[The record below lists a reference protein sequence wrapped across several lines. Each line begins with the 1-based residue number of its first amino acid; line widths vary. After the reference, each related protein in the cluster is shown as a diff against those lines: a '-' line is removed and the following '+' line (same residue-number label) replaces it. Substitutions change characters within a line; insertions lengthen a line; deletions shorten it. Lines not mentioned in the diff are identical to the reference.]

1 MASETTTGWRRLFA
15 TGAVI
20 AAMMAVTIRAGADFL
35 DGKKLYDN
43 CRSSN
48 PSDRMFCDGYIAG
61 LTDASRGPE
70 ALRKACPPPGTK
82 LGQSIDVVLQ
92 YLAVAAAYRQFP
104 AASLANS
111 ALATAF
117 PCQ

>member
-1 MASETTTGWRRLFA
+1 MVRWRLF
-15 TGAVI
+15 GAN
-20 AAMMAVTIRAGADFL
+20 AVVAVVMSVSAGAEADFL

-61 LTDASRGPE
+61 LTNASRGPE
-70 ALRKACPPPGTK
+70 ALRKACPSPGTK
-82 LGQSIDVVLQ
+82 LGQTIDVVLQ
-92 YLAVAAAYRQFP
+92 YLAVAAAYQQFP

>member
-1 MASETTTGWRRLFA
+1 M
-15 TGAVI
+15 I
-20 AAMMAVTIRAGADFL
+20 AAVTVVTVRAGADFL
-35 DGKKLYDN
+35 DGKKLYGN

-70 ALRKACPPPGTK
+70 ALKKACPPPGTK

-92 YLAVAAAYRQFP
+92 YLAIAAAYQQLA